1 MHFCLVAEQRK
12 TEEQDFQ
19 FWPCKEWNES
29 QEWRGKGEGKE
40 WNGCRQIP
48 GFWKSRHQWTGRLIG
63 SASRTLLTLFCRSMF
78 CFKIL
83 IGHYAHIN
91 FLPLVFILEHFLWP
105 LLECNPLLEIKG
117 FRLFNFFL
125 QSASW
130 IWITKQNFLL
140 SENAMV
146 SCNVLSCWAQLI
158 SVFLWDGKFS
168 PIVIYRSKFQRID
181 WTLNSSYGELHCDAF
196 KIVIAWQQLLN

>member
-1 MHFCLVAEQRK
+1 MEREPRMK
-12 TEEQDFQ
+12 
-19 FWPCKEWNES
+19 
-29 QEWRGKGEGKE
+29 GGGGGEGMK
-40 WNGCRQIP
+40 WLQTNPRILKIP
-48 GFWKSRHQWTGRLIG
+48 PPVNRVPDWLGYSNIIDK
-63 SASRTLLTLFCRSMF
+63 CRSMF

-158 SVFLWDGKFS
+158 SVFLRDGKFS
-168 PIVIYRSKFQRID
+168 PIVIYGSKFLRID
-181 WTLNSSYGELHCDAF
+181 WP
-196 KIVIAWQQLLN
+196 